1 VLEFHAKCQ
10 SNESSQIKMTS
21 KDSRSTAS
29 TQFSSSVKA
38 QTAKLSPY
46 AFTPKLLR
54 SPSYGGGLPKPGNR
68 RLMTAHV
75 KKMSEGEIQSR
86 SPPQSS
92 RGSPFIAKALE
103 LRARPFV
110 LPGNR
115 RTGSAADLHPR
126 LVIRKSA
133 TGVNSPKM

>member
-1 VLEFHAKCQ
+1 
-10 SNESSQIKMTS
+10 MTS

-46 AFTPKLLR
+46 AITPKLLR

-68 RLMTAHV
+68 RLMTAHM
-75 KKMSEGEIQSR
+75 KKLSEGEAQSR

-92 RGSPFIAKALE
+92 RGSPLVTKALE

-110 LPGNR
+110 LPGR
-115 RTGSAADLHPR
+115 RTGSAADLHHG
-126 LVIRKSA
+126 LVIRKSVA
-133 TGVNSPKM
+133 AANSPKM

>member
-1 VLEFHAKCQ
+1 
-10 SNESSQIKMTS
+10 MTS

-29 TQFSSSVKA
+29 TQFSSSLKA

-68 RLMTAHV
+68 RLVTAHM
-75 KKMSEGEIQSR
+75 KKLSEGEAQSR

-92 RGSPFIAKALE
+92 RGSPLIAKALE

-110 LPGNR
+110 MPANR
-115 RTGSAADLHPR
+115 RTGSAADLQPGII
-126 LVIRKSA
+126 IRKSL
-133 TGVNSPKM
+133 TGANSPKM